1 MCQDLG
7 GVLPIEG
14 ADRMTVLILEDNL
27 LWSARLKRT
36 LEGLGH
42 RAVVASPLAANLPEA
57 DAAIVNLSA
66 AAPNLDAVVSALRE
80 RGIHVIGHAGH
91 KEREV
96 HESAAAALCDQVL
109 TNSQATYKLEAALAL
124 VDIRV

>member
-1 MCQDLG
+1 
-7 GVLPIEG
+7 
-14 ADRMTVLILEDNL
+14 MTVLILEDNL

-36 LEGLGH
+36 IEGLGH
-42 RAVVASPLAANLPEA
+42 RALVASPLAAEIPQA

-66 AAPNLDAVVSALRE
+66 AAPNLDVVVTALRE

-96 HESAAAALCDQVL
+96 HESPAAALCDQVL